1 MGKISVILWTTKLA
15 SDLKQLSQTDGENFE
30 ISGVSVARIF
40 QPSARKQCLVAT
52 KSAISDAE
60 EAGC

>member
-1 MGKISVILWTTKLA
+1 MLA